1 MKMLKLYA
9 NEYLWSKD
17 GTHIC
22 CPNGFAMRAEA
33 DCEVEIEDEHFERV
47 FDLVMQERNSNPVPA
62 MEWTPVEEAPM
73 QEEVS
78 EPAAEEMPV

>member
-47 FDLVMQERNSNPVPA
+47 LEMVMQYRAENPPA
-62 MEWTPVEEAPM
+62 MMDSMPQEAP
-73 QEEVS
+73 QE
-78 EPAAEEMPV
+78 A